1 MVTGSKR
8 FDIFREGTDCNTVK
22 KLVQCATNNTFYV
35 ADELVYIATQIEIG
49 DVFSAYI
56 TNADGQQ
63 LLCLRYDS
71 DVSGSPDSYIDSI
84 TGIHSTCGICN
95 TDIQPSPSPSP
106 SLTATPTLTPT
117 NTPTSS
123 VTASVTPTASLS
135 PTPGVSATSTPR
147 PTLTPSVTPT
157 LTRTQTVTPTPTHTP
172 TVTQSIT
179 PSVTASNTPTNTV
192 TPSNTPTITQSMTP
206 SITPTYT
213 PTVSPSDTPGSS
225 STPTPTA
232 SETPAVTPTNTPTVS
247 LSDTPPVSQTP
258 TPTASETPAVT
269 PTNTPSVSVSDT
281 PGVSQT
287 PTPTISRTPDSTPTN
302 TPTVSLSDT
311 PPVSQTP
318 TPTASETPAVTP
330 TNTPT
335 VSLSDTPPVSQTPT
349 PTISRSPDYTPTH
362 TPTPSATTPC
372 CTNWLLY
379 GGTRGA
385 QFEIQD
391 CGKLTYS
398 LFVNGR
404 ESINVCAVS
413 ADIVSG
419 DGANVYADPGC
430 VCLSPTPTPT
440 QSQTP
445 TPTHTPTQTP
455 TNTQTQTPTPTL
467 TPSVTASI
475 TPSTSGGVPS
485 QTHVYSACTTEIAI
499 IVSQNVPVPNVSVGQ
514 TFQYQGVCY
523 IYVGTFNQPYVPPQ
537 GFIYS
542 NSSTNIFGSP
552 TVFSDCPTCNT
563 NLNAA
568 TPTPSPMTC
577 SLTVFNPGPITHPCW
592 CVPGATLNDY
602 KTKIENFNFYSPAI
616 ASYSENQNT
625 GGSSSFT
632 VNGNITFGKS
642 FTNNS
647 LYSYTIDSTITVGDV
662 YAVKMC
668 ANDLNNTVTWSVP
681 STSANQILTFEAR
694 DPQNQWLT
702 GQGFVF
708 SATTNSTVT
717 TSNGKTFY
725 YFEAECTSA
734 TTQVNSSREF
744 TDNTNVTWSGEFCLT
759 QSTIGPQY
767 TQWNVQRSVSINCPN
782 CTLFGP
788 LSVIYTYSSVN
799 ALASG
804 VVVYNN
810 SALTTYVTNGTFIS
824 DGSTIYSVGPNG
836 VLTLQCQVG
845 LGC

>member
-8 FDIFREGTDCNTVK
+8 FDVFREGTDCNTVK

-35 ADELVYIATQIEIG
+35 ADELVYNETQIEIR

-56 TNADGQQ
+56 TNADGEQ

-147 PTLTPSVTPT
+147 PTVTPSITPT

-192 TPSNTPTITQSMTP
+192 TPSNTPTLTQSMTP
-206 SITPTYT
+206 SITPTHT
-213 PTVSPSDTPGSS
+213 PTVSPSDTPDSS

-247 LSDTPPVSQTP
+247 
-258 TPTASETPAVT
+258 
-269 PTNTPSVSVSDT
+269 VSDT
-281 PGVSQT
+281 PGVSATPTPTISPTPEVTPTNTPTPSVSVTPESSVT
-287 PTPTISRTPDSTPTN
+287 PTPTISRTPDF
-302 TPTVSLSDT
+302 
-311 PPVSQTP
+311 
-318 TPTASETPAVTP
+318 
-330 TNTPT
+330 
-335 VSLSDTPPVSQTPT
+335 
-349 PTISRSPDYTPTH
+349 TPTH
-362 TPTPSATTPC
+362 TPTPSTTTPC
-372 CTNWLLY
+372 CTNFELY
-379 GGTRGA
+379 GGYKRGA
-385 QFEIQD
+385 QFEIEGCD
-391 CGKLTYS
+391 KISYV
-398 LFVNGR
+398 LFVNPYTVV
-404 ESINVCAVS
+404 NVCAVRVVVLTP
-413 ADIVSG
+413 DSG
-419 DGANVYADPGC
+419 GSSSADPGC

-467 TPSVTASI
+467 TPSITASI

-499 IVSQNVPVPNVSVGQ
+499 IVSQDVPVPNVSVGQ

-542 NSSTNIFGSP
+542 NSTTNIFGSP
-552 TVFSDCPTCNT
+552 TVFNDCPTCNT

-577 SLTVFNPGPITHPCW
+577 SLTVFSSGPATHPSW
-592 CVPGATLNDY
+592 SNNGVTNLNDY
-602 KTKIENFNFYSPAI
+602 KTKIEDFNFYSPVI
-616 ASYSENQNT
+616 YSYTQNQNT

-632 VNGNITFGKS
+632 VNGNITFAKS

-647 LYSYTIDSTITVGDV
+647 VNSSTVDSTITVGDV

-708 SATTNSTVT
+708 TATTNSTTT

-725 YFEAECTSA
+725 YFEAVCTSA
-734 TTQVNSSREF
+734 TTQVNSSKYF
-744 TDNTNVTWSGEFCLT
+744 TDNTNTPWSGEFCLT

-767 TQWNVQRSVSINCPN
+767 TQWNVQRSISINCPN

-788 LSVIYTYSSVN
+788 LTVIYTNSSVN
-799 ALASG
+799 ALANG

-836 VLTLQCQVG
+836 VLTLECQVG

>member
-84 TGIHSTCGICN
+84 TGTHSTCTICN
-95 TDIQPSPSPSP
+95 SDIQITPSPTPSQ
-106 SLTATPTLTPT
+106 TATPSVTPT

-135 PTPGVSATSTPR
+135 PTPGVSQTSTPR
-147 PTLTPSVTPT
+147 PTKTPSPTPT

-192 TPSNTPTITQSMTP
+192 TPSNTPTLTQSMT
-206 SITPTYT
+206 
-213 PTVSPSDTPGSS
+213 SS
-225 STPTPTA
+225 
-232 SETPAVTPTNTPTVS
+232 VTPTNTPT
-247 LSDTPPVSQTP
+247 
-258 TPTASETPAVT
+258 
-269 PTNTPSVSVSDT
+269 VSVSDT

-287 PTPTISRTPDSTPTN
+287 PTPTIS
-302 TPTVSLSDT
+302 DT
-311 PPVSQTP
+311 PP
-318 TPTASETPAVTP
+318 VTP

-335 VSLSDTPPVSQTPT
+335 
-349 PTISRSPDYTPTH
+349 
-362 TPTPSATTPC
+362 PSSTTPC
-372 CTNWLLY
+372 CTNFELY
-379 GGTRGA
+379 GGYIERGT
-385 QFEIQD
+385 QFEIED
-391 CGKLTYS
+391 CDGKTYI
-398 LFVNGR
+398 LFVNVYTVV
-404 ESINVCAVS
+404 NVCAVRVVNLTP
-413 ADIVSG
+413 DSG
-419 DGANVYADPGC
+419 GSFYADPSC
-430 VCLSPTPTPT
+430 VCLTPTPTPT

-499 IVSQNVPVPNVSVGQ
+499 IISQDIPVPNVSVGK

-523 IYVGTFNQPYVPPQ
+523 VYVGIFNQPYVPPQ

-542 NSSTNIFGSP
+542 NSTTNIFGSP
-552 TVFSDCPTCNT
+552 TVFDDCTICNS

-568 TPTPSPMTC
+568 TPTPSPVTC
-577 SLTVFNPGPITHPCW
+577 SLTVFSPGPATHPSW
-592 CVPGATLNDY
+592 LNNGVTNLNDY
-602 KTKIENFNFYSPAI
+602 KTKIENFNFYSPVI
-616 ASYSENQNT
+616 ASYTEYQNT

-632 VNGNITFGKS
+632 VNGNITFAKS

-647 LYSYTIDSTITVGDV
+647 LNSTTVDSTINVGDV

-668 ANDLNNTVTWSVP
+668 ANDLNNTVTWGVP
-681 STSANQILTFEAR
+681 SLSANQVLTFEAR

-717 TSNGKTFY
+717 TTNGKTFY

-734 TTQVNSSREF
+734 TTQVNSSKFF
-744 TDNTNVTWSGEFCLT
+744 TDNTNNTWSGEFCLT
-759 QSTIGPQY
+759 QSTVGPQF
-767 TQWNVQRSVSINCPN
+767 TQWNVQRSISLNCPL
-782 CTLFGP
+782 CTLYGP
-788 LSVIYTYSSVN
+788 LTVVYTNSSVN
-799 ALASG
+799 ALANG

-824 DGSTIYSVGPNG
+824 DGSNIYSVGPNG
-836 VLTLQCQVG
+836 VLTLECQVG
-845 LGC
+845 GGC

>member
-1 MVTGSKR
+1 VEQEPKMVTGRVGFNVFGEQPECCNNIKKLLQCNTNNYFYVDGDLSYDTNPISIG
-8 FDIFREGTDCNTVK
+8 DIFRATLQTPNGQVT
-22 KLVQCATNNTFYV
+22 QCFTYH
-35 ADELVYIATQIEIG
+35 
-49 DVFSAYI
+49 
-56 TNADGQQ
+56 
-63 LLCLRYDS
+63 S
-71 DVSGSPDSYIDSI
+71 DVDGSPDSYVMSI
-84 TGIHSTCGICN
+84 NGVYNTCGVCVSSN
-95 TDIQPSPSPSP
+95 TPSSTPTPTN
-106 SLTATPTLTPT
+106 TATPTVTPT

-135 PTPGVSATSTPR
+135 PTPGVSQTATPR
-147 PTLTPSVTPT
+147 PTVTPSVTPT
-157 LTRTQTVTPTPTHTP
+157 LTRTQTLTPTPTHTP
-172 TVTQSIT
+172 TLTQSIT
-179 PSVTASNTPTNTV
+179 PSVT
-192 TPSNTPTITQSMTP
+192 
-206 SITPTYT
+206 PTYT
-213 PTVSPSDTPGSS
+213 PTNS
-225 STPTPTA
+225 
-232 SETPAVTPTNTPTVS
+232 VTPTNTSTI
-247 LSDTPPVSQTP
+247 
-258 TPTASETPAVT
+258 
-269 PTNTPSVSVSDT
+269 TNTPTVSVSDT
-281 PGVSQT
+281 PGISQT

-302 TPTVSLSDT
+302 TPTVSVSDT
-311 PPVSQTP
+311 PG
-318 TPTASETPAVTP
+318 
-330 TNTPT
+330 
-335 VSLSDTPPVSQTPT
+335 VSQTPT
-349 PTISRSPDYTPTH
+349 PTISRTPDFTPTNTPTVSVSVTPEISQ
-362 TPTPSATTPC
+362 TPTPTISVTPSSSTPC
-372 CTNWLLY
+372 CTNWRLY
-379 GGTRGA
+379 GGTGRGA
-385 QFEIQD
+385 QFTITD
-391 CGKLTYS
+391 CDGRTYS
-398 LFVNGR
+398 LFVNAYDVD
-404 ESINVCAVS
+404 NVCAL
-413 ADIVSG
+413 
-419 DGANVYADPGC
+419 NVVLKSETDATYYADASC
-430 VCLSPTPTPT
+430 ICLSPTPTPT

-455 TNTQTQTPTPTL
+455 TSTQTQTPTPTL
-467 TPSVTASI
+467 TPSITASV
-475 TPSTSGGVPS
+475 TPSTSSGVPA
-485 QTHVYSACTTEIAI
+485 QTYVYSACTAEIAI
-499 IVSQNVPVPNVSVGQ
+499 IVSQDVPVPNVTVGK

-523 IYVGTFNQPYVPPQ
+523 VYVGIFNKPYTPPQ

-542 NSSTNIFGSP
+542 YSATNIFGSP
-552 TVFSDCPTCNT
+552 TVFNDCPTCNT

-577 SLTVFNPGPITHPCW
+577 SLTVFSSGPATHPSW
-592 CVPGATLNDY
+592 SNNGVTNLNDY
-602 KTKIENFNFYSPAI
+602 KTKIENFNFYSPVI
-616 ASYSENQNT
+616 ASYSEYQNT

-647 LYSYTIDSTITVGDV
+647 LNSSTVDSTITVGDV

-734 TTQVNSSREF
+734 TTQVNSSKYF

-788 LSVIYTYSSVN
+788 LTVIYTNSSVS

-810 SALTTYVTNGTFIS
+810 SALTTYVTYGTFIS

-836 VLTLQCQVG
+836 VLTLECQVG